1 MPLFRASKRR
11 RFQDRRACGGCRTRR
26 CARAANFQICADE
39 LGVWLSQPGGVMRI
53 FKGLDKHL
61 VVGELSLDGTIR
73 PVRGALSAAVCLQGK
88 ER

>member
-1 MPLFRASKRR
+1 
-11 RFQDRRACGGCRTRR
+11 
-26 CARAANFQICADE
+26 
-39 LGVWLSQPGGVMRI
+39 MRI